1 MLAETAIIEI
11 KTNVAPAKI
20 KEAKMYEP
28 CNLLSFV
35 IAMKRAKAIFTE
47 RIAMGAIFDI
57 ILLAREYAPNS
68 SGPRPLA
75 KNRMIK
81 IMDITVIREVIVV
94 VTMFF
99 RKGLNFMLNIF

>member
-1 MLAETAIIEI
+1 
-11 KTNVAPAKI
+11 VA
-20 KEAKMYEP
+20 
-28 CNLLSFV
+28 
-35 IAMKRAKAIFTE
+35 R
-47 RIAMGAIFDI
+47 GAIFDI

-81 IMDITVIREVIVV
+81 IMAMIAIREVIVV

-99 RKGLNFMLNIF
+99 RNVLSLMLNIYKIKLRSQDGREKY